1 MDFLNKYLS
10 LVGERPEL
18 FRNTG
23 EEGEVKVIT
32 DPDRIH
38 IEHERLLEKFRAA
51 GKPENWVD
59 IGVLAEDEWEYVVR
73 DLVEFADGRIGGWRR
88 NINRIVTQGGIGS
101 VIMPVQGDKAIL
113 LKHFRHED
121 RAWFW
126 EFPRGWGTP
135 GLTAEQNAI
144 KELKEEISL
153 TPQKI
158 FQVWREPTAAFFYAE
173 VEDGEP
179 HTQDGEAIQKIEL
192 IGLKELEARIM
203 DGDITDWFTVL
214 AFLMAQKRGCFVI

>member
-1 MDFLNKYLS
+1 MDFLSKYLV
-10 LVGERPEL
+10 LVREQPDL

-32 DPDRIH
+32 DPNRIR
-38 IEHERLLEKFRAA
+38 IEHERLKENFRNA
-51 GKPENWVD
+51 GKPENWID
-59 IGVLAEDEWEYVVR
+59 IGILAEDEWEYVVR

-88 NINRIVTQGGIGS
+88 NINRLVSQGGIGS
-101 VIMPVQGDKAIL
+101 VVMPVQGDKAIL
-113 LKHFRHED
+113 LKHFRHEE

-135 GLTAEQNAI
+135 GLTAKQNAI
-144 KELKEEISL
+144 KELEEEISL
-153 TPQKI
+153 KPQKI
-158 FQVWREPTAAFFYAE
+158 LQVWQEPTAAFFYAE
-173 VEDGEP
+173 MEDGES
-179 HTQDGEAIQKIEL
+179 HTQDGEAVQKIEL
-192 IGLKELEARIM
+192 VGLKELEARIM

>member
-1 MDFLNKYLS
+1 MDFLSKYLA

-32 DPDRIH
+32 DPDRIR
-38 IEHERLLEKFRAA
+38 IEHERLREKFHAT
-51 GKPENWVD
+51 GKPENWID

-101 VIMPVQGDKAIL
+101 VVMPVQGEKVIL

-192 IGLKELEARIM
+192 IGFKELEARIM